1 MTRTAPVQWSVG
13 ARVRVRPHHAL
24 DCDLGSDCCCGVGQ
38 LEGEAPRTWT
48 VASQYGPAVC
58 LAAEGR
64 ASILVRWTSIVA
76 EEVGP

>member
-1 MTRTAPVQWSVG
+1 
-13 ARVRVRPHHAL
+13 VRVRLHHAL

-58 LAAEGR
+58 LAAAEGR
-64 ASILVRWTSIVA
+64 ASILVRWDSLVAEA
-76 EEVGP
+76 EEVEP